1 MLSERTRSPDDGGR
15 RGTGERTWGSREFL
29 VEKLDAEILGLSHNM
44 SSGGSAMVIT
54 PRVTLSLP
62 RTLPSPNM
70 CFVANVTDDPA
81 GSMAYRPAGGAC
93 TAVLVV
99 DITAVP
105 FLWDQWREK
114 PRGRR
119 AGGLA

>member
-1 MLSERTRSPDDGGR
+1 
-15 RGTGERTWGSREFL
+15 
-29 VEKLDAEILGLSHNM
+29 
-44 SSGGSAMVIT
+44 MVIT

-70 CFVANVTDDPA
+70 CLVTNVTDDPA

-99 DITAVP
+99 DMTAVP
-105 FLWDQWREK
+105 FMWDQGARSQEQWRC
-114 PRGRR
+114 RSR
-119 AGGLA
+119 LALNMW